1 MLPLHLNTN
10 SEGYNCQNVRIPS
23 PMSWLSSGQ
32 QNLATRKWHQM
43 TTIEYARICSG
54 SQIIQRGLQMLWDT
68 SRVILWG
75 SSEIFWA
82 RGPGLVD
89 LAWSSR
95 RNRTKTSKTITVLE
109 GLIVI
114 VVDYYR
120 VRTCTNTM
128 SIHKHD
134 LDSRFMSLFDISF
147 EFFWGQFGQR
157 IPTQP

>member
-1 MLPLHLNTN
+1 MTPNDHDWVCSDMLRFSDH
-10 SEGYNCQNVRIPS
+10 SKRPS
-23 PMSWLSSGQ
+23 DALRYESGHS
-32 QNLATRKWHQM
+32 LR
-43 TTIEYARICSG
+43 
-54 SQIIQRGLQMLWDT
+54 
-68 SRVILWG
+68 
-75 SSEIFWA
+75 IFWA

-134 LDSRFMSLFDISF
+134 LDSCLCLTYLLNSF
-147 EFFWGQFGQR
+147 EVRLDRESLPNHR
-157 IPTQP
+157 ITNMHTLLESCGLTRRTILNLSQQTVDKIWQDHALLGGKLVF